1 MAIPILLDCDP
12 GHDDMMAIMLAVAH
26 ESIDLLGVT
35 TVAGNQ
41 TGENTWRNA
50 AATLT
55 LIEALHVPLA
65 RGSDQ
70 PLCRPLVTAPNIH
83 GSSGLDG
90 AELPDPAP
98 VFLAEVR
105 QPHPVPGPVRMAELI
120 MNNPKPVTLVP
131 TGPLTNVALA
141 LRTFPGLHRKIRRI
155 VIMGGGLQDS
165 NITPAAEFNIFV
177 DPEAAAAIFSCG
189 VPITMVSVD
198 VTNQAVMNFEEIA
211 ALERENGP
219 VSGVVGRLMR
229 FFAERNRA
237 AFGIQGAPIHD
248 ALTVASVI
256 EPSLV
261 TTRKCNVVV
270 ETSGEHTRGRTV
282 VDLYGVTGRHPNAE
296 VTFSVD
302 RERFIAMML
311 EALRTLDQ
319 RKG

>member
-1 MAIPILLDCDP
+1 MAIPILIDCDP

-26 ESIDLLGVT
+26 ESINLIGVT

-55 LIEALHVPLA
+55 LIDALEVPLA
-65 RGSDQ
+65 RGADR
-70 PLCRPLVTAPNIH
+70 PLCRPLVTAANIH

-98 VFLAEVR
+98 VFLDAMR
-105 QPHPVPGPVRMAELI
+105 QPYPVPGPVRMAELI
-120 MNNPKPVTLVP
+120 MNHPKPVTLVA

-141 LRTFPGLHRKIRRI
+141 LRTFPALHRKIRRI

-165 NITPAAEFNIFV
+165 NVTPAAEFNIFV
-177 DPEAAAAIFSCG
+177 DPEAASAVFSGG

-198 VTNQAVMNFEEIA
+198 VTNRAVMNFEEIA
-211 ALERENGP
+211 RLEGRNGA
-219 VSGVVGRLMR
+219 VSGVVGPLMR
-229 FFAERNRA
+229 FFADKNRS

-248 ALTVASVI
+248 ALTVATVI
-256 EPSLV
+256 DPSLV
-261 TTRKCNVVV
+261 DTRPCNVVV
-270 ETSGEHTRGRTV
+270 ETNGEHTRGRTV
-282 VDLYGVTGRHPNAE
+282 VDLYGVTGRPANAE

-302 RERFIAMML
+302 RDGFIEMML
-311 EALRTLDQ
+311 RALETLDQ
-319 RKG
+319 RQG